1 MLLPCPQ
8 AAVGPLLTFADT
20 RHERAFA
27 AHFHTSHRSNDTF
40 FFRMGAVVNLLA
52 LTLPLRQR
60 QWWPVCFGLFE
71 SAVLASAALPASKAP
86 TLYLRW
92 RTAIVAAVY
101 SLHVLISQT
110 LAPSIAS
117 PGCRGNLLGF
127 WLQELNMSLVR
138 SERQLRGRNGAQL
151 GDQQGAVQ
159 HMWTAPGCGMGCPS
173 SS

>member
-1 MLLPCPQ
+1 M
-8 AAVGPLLTFADT
+8 PL
-20 RHERAFA
+20 
-27 AHFHTSHRSNDTF
+27 TSTPPNDTL

-71 SAVLASAALPASKAP
+71 SAVLASAALTASKAP

-138 SERQLRGRNGAQL
+138 SEWQLRGRNGAQL
-151 GDQQGAVQ
+151 GDQ
-159 HMWTAPGCGMGCPS
+159 
-173 SS
+173 